1 MFKSFIKRALQKVLG
16 FDNYLFIFSIFTIKR
31 LSWNRHEKEFTE
43 FMNQIP
49 DNGTILDVGAN
60 IGIMTATLARKFSK
74 AKICSFEPMP
84 QNITALK
91 RIIRYFKLLNVT
103 VFEMALGEQ
112 PGELKMVMPVINN
125 VKMQG
130 LSHVVETDD
139 EQAAKEGILF
149 NVPVKKLDDI
159 PELQQLS
166 KINAIKIDVENFEYP
181 VLKGAEALL
190 RKHKPII
197 YCELWKN
204 ERRDL
209 TLRYLQGLGYQ
220 IKVYD
225 GRQLVNFD
233 NQEVTNFILMAAR

>member
-1 MFKSFIKRALQKVLG
+1 MFKSFIKRLLQKILG
-16 FDNYLFIFSIFTIKR
+16 FDNYLFVFSIFTIKR

-43 FMNQIP
+43 FMNLIP
-49 DNGTILDVGAN
+49 DNGAILDVGAN
-60 IGIMTATLARKFSK
+60 IGIMTATLARKFSS
-74 AKICSFEPMP
+74 AKVYSFEPMP

-91 RIIRYFKLLNVT
+91 RIINYFKLSNVT
-103 VFEMALGEQ
+103 VFEIALGEQ

-139 EQAAKEGILF
+139 ATAAKEGVLF
-149 NVPVKKLDDI
+149 TVPVKKLDDVA
-159 PELQQLS
+159 ELQQLP

-190 RKHKPII
+190 RKHKPIV

-209 TLRYLQGLGYQ
+209 TLHYFKGLGYQ

-225 GRQLVNFD
+225 GHQLVNFD
-233 NQEVTNFILMAAR
+233 NQEVTNFILVPIS